1 MTTTITHH
9 TRLPG
14 EELGPWVAP
23 TLLVAAIG
31 LSSAGA
37 ALAYMGARPATPEA
51 SPPAAVASKPAAVEA
66 PTRPGEAALKA
77 PSATVSAV
85 NPPSEAAAVEP
96 TREAVKAPSA
106 TASAV
111 NPPSEAAAPQP
122 TDEAGAVAPLAEAA
136 AHDEAID
143 DEATQGEVADCA
155 PLFDVEFS
163 NPKLLAR
170 PERPPKAQLKAVTAW
185 MERHPEAVLTLT
197 GHSDAVYHEHF
208 NVRLSFMR
216 ARAVA
221 AHLQAAGLSERRM
234 RVRGLGAYQPREG
247 LLNDDARNRRV
258 TLSVT
263 GAARC
268 ASPAS
273 DDATPHTRRR

>member
-66 PTRPGEAALKA
+66 PTRPGEAAL
-77 PSATVSAV
+77 
-85 NPPSEAAAVEP
+85 
-96 TREAVKAPSA
+96 KAPSA